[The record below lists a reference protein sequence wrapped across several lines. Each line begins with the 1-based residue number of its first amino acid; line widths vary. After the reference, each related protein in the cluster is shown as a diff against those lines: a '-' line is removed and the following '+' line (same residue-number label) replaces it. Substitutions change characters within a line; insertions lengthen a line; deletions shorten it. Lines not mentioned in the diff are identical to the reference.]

1 MTSQPRRPEAG
12 PSGDPRVAALLD
24 TASRALGSTLLADGG
39 IFPGSRRSVVVRAR
53 DASGAAVIAKGY
65 PSDDGPEAY
74 AREAAALAA
83 LSTLFAQAVP
93 DVPILLA
100 ESTDPPVVVMSDLG
114 DGRHLA
120 TDLLGPDAATATDS
134 LSAWATSLGRLH
146 VAGLPLRD
154 QFVSGLAERAVRPTD
169 ADYLPGQLGEAAEVW
184 PRLASRLGVD
194 VPQGA
199 FDPLVEVPGRFRIDA
214 PSLSA
219 ADVCPDN
226 NVIDGG
232 RVALLDF
239 EFATWRHVAW
249 DAAYLSVPWPT
260 CWCAWSLEA
269 AAASL
274 ALDRW
279 RGVLAEAVPA
289 AAGRDFDH
297 DLALAAE
304 GWAWLAGSWCVAAV
318 LDDGPPASNPAKPQP
333 RSADR
338 ALRFLRTAAVG
349 EALPELAAF
358 AEALIPPLVE
368 RYAAHDVP
376 PAPAFARGESP

>member
-24 TASRALGSTLLADGG
+24 TASQALGSTLLADGG

-65 PSDDGPEAY
+65 PADDGPEAY

-83 LSTLFAQAVP
+83 LSTLSAQAVP

-154 QFVSGLAERAVRPTD
+154 Q
-169 ADYLPGQLGEAAEVW
+169 Y
-184 PRLASRLGVD
+184 
-194 VPQGA
+194 
-199 FDPLVEVPGRFRIDA
+199 
-214 PSLSA
+214 
-219 ADVCPDN
+219 
-226 NVIDGG
+226 
-232 RVALLDF
+232 
-239 EFATWRHVAW
+239 VAW

-260 CWCAWSLEA
+260 CWCAWSLET